1 MTDWPATAARTRPT
15 KAQYHWC
22 LDTPRQMSEPEWKRY
37 QHATA
42 DVFRRLGCNAQED
55 LPVAGVRA
63 KHAVDVHATFLR
75 AGILCT
81 WIIECKLWKSRVTK
95 EKVLA
100 LKAILEDVGADRGI
114 IVSEA
119 GFQTGA
125 QDAARGTNITLVTS
139 LQEFERTALAATSE
153 VPLALVSAAEPIPF
167 YQFPEHAPKALLL
180 VGDTLIT
187 ANWQDGSISLVDPAR
202 KVITRTFELDKYESV
217 SPRDGTRVIRTHPPG
232 KLVLADGRLFLGQVF
247 SEVVVVVDLATQA
260 IIKRI
265 PVPGGG
271 EGEMAVSPDQKTVYF
286 ASNKSSHFFIIDSA
300 TYAFEAVPYPPG
312 GRGCMSLLRH
322 PTKPLLYIGISRGG
336 RIAGRSYPHANCY
349 VATYDLARRDYVGTA
364 QLAEITK
371 GQTDDATPACL
382 TFDDAFNRVYVGMFQ
397 SRRGICVLDA
407 DSGAW
412 RRDVRFERT
421 PNNTTP
427 YHWVDPIRQAI
438 AGSLLLSV
446 NRNNRQL
453 VSLDRGSLEPKASVY
468 LGEGRNGP
476 GDLVVWEDWAVVSN
490 PAKRGLHFVPLSL
503 LA

>member
-1 MTDWPATAARTRPT
+1 
-15 KAQYHWC
+15 
-22 LDTPRQMSEPEWKRY
+22 MSEPEWKRY
-37 QHATA
+37 QQATA

-63 KHAVDVHATFLR
+63 THAVDVHATFLR

-100 LKAILEDVGADRGI
+100 LKSIVEDVGADRGI
-114 IVSEA
+114 IVSEM
-119 GFQTGA
+119 GFQSGA

-139 LQEFERTALAATSE
+139 LKEFERTALAATSE
-153 VPLALVSAAEPIPF
+153 VPLGLVSASDPIPF
-167 YQFPEHAPKALLL
+167 YRFPQHAPHELLL

-187 ANWQDGSISLVDPAR
+187 TNWQDGSISLVDPAR
-202 KVITRTFELDKYESV
+202 KVIARTFELDKYEAV
-217 SPRDGTRVIRTHPPG
+217 SPRDGARVIRTHPPG
-232 KLVLADGRLFLGQVF
+232 NLVFADGRLFLGQVF
-247 SEVVVVVDLATQA
+247 SEVVVVIDLATQA

-271 EGEMAVSPDQKTVYF
+271 EGEMAASPDQKAVYF
-286 ASNKSSHFFIIDSA
+286 ASNKTSHFFIIDSA
-300 TYAFEAVPYPPG
+300 TYAFEVVPYPSG

-336 RIAGRSYPHANCY
+336 RIAGRAYPHANCY
-349 VATYDLARRDYVGTA
+349 VATYDLARRDYVSTA
-364 QLAEITK
+364 QLAEVTN

-382 TFDDAFNRVYVGMFQ
+382 TYDAIYERVYVGMFQ
-397 SRRGICVLDA
+397 SRRGISVLDP
-407 DSGAW
+407 DTGEW

-421 PNNTTP
+421 SNNTTP
-427 YHWVDPIRQAI
+427 FPWVDPLRQAI
-438 AGSLLLSV
+438 AGSLLLSL
-446 NRNNRQL
+446 NRHNREL
-453 VSLDRGSLEPKASVY
+453 VSLDRESLEPRASIY

-476 GDLVVWEDWAVVSN
+476 SDLIVWEDFAVVSH
-490 PAKRGLHFVPLSL
+490 PALQGLHFVPLSM